1 MSVTESK
8 KSRSLTTASQTEPAE
23 PASKLSSSIADG
35 VEPLPD
41 KHAVARRLKCSVRT
55 VDRMV
60 ATRKLPFILL
70 GERMVRFRWADV
82 ERAISRMTVRE
93 VK

>member
-8 KSRSLTTASQTEPAE
+8 KSRSLTPASQPNPTEP
-23 PASKLSSSIADG
+23 SKSSTNIDGG

-41 KHAVARRLKCSVRT
+41 KHAVARHLKVSVRT

-70 GERMVRFRWADV
+70 GERMIRFRWADV
-82 ERAISRMTVRE
+82 ERAINRMIVKE

>member
-8 KSRSLTTASQTEPAE
+8 KSRSLTIAPQPNPTEP
-23 PASKLSSSIADG
+23 SKSSTNIDGG

-41 KHAVARRLKCSVRT
+41 KHAVARRLRVSVRT

-60 ATRKLPFILL
+60 ATRKIPFILL
-70 GERMVRFRWADV
+70 GERMIRFRWADV
-82 ERAISRMTVRE
+82 ERAIKRMAVKE